1 MYNSHNIVLGII
13 YENLSINGCIIK
25 MWTMAIAINM
35 RMQKRETLTRAHPV
49 QKIKGRWWV
58 LREGELAL
66 NEPPNCL
73 FSLKPSA
80 LKSYTHKQP
89 SQTKKAVF
97 MYLYIH
103 TPMHTYIYIYIYC
116 NDIYYTPYR
125 CENNGWERGTHTNSW
140 KEETWETGYKKG
152 KEESDVIL
160 F

>member
-13 YENLSINGCIIK
+13 YENLSINGCITK
-25 MWTMAIAINM
+25 MWTMAIAINK

-66 NEPPNCL
+66 NESPNCL
-73 FSLKPSA
+73 FSIKPSA

-103 TPMHTYIYIYIYC
+103 TPIQTYIYLLQWYIL
-116 NDIYYTPYR
+116 YTLQM
-125 CENNGWERGTHTNSW
+125 W
-140 KEETWETGYKKG
+140 KIMIG
-152 KEESDVIL
+152 KEEHIQIAGKRKLEKLDIKKERKKVM
-160 F
+160 